1 MFVARDRFGVLARGP
16 LSGGG
21 VENASRALLANLSLL
36 FIPAGA
42 GVVQKLDL
50 LVEHGIA
57 VIIVL
62 ARRGR
67 AP

>member
-1 MFVARDRFGVLARGP
+1 

-42 GVVQKLDL
+42 GVVQ
-50 LVEHGIA
+50 
-57 VIIVL
+57 
-62 ARRGR
+62 
-67 AP
+67 